1 MIASGDGCQGGGG
14 MASASDIAA
23 TGPNVLANAAV
34 GALEMPPEIGRA
46 HV

>member
-1 MIASGDGCQGGGG
+1 

-34 GALEMPPEIGRA
+34 GALEMPPEVSKMKSRRKQ
-46 HV
+46 